1 MIEIFF
7 NIGLIHYLVVSFVIF
22 LIGILGILLS
32 RNLLRIVMSMCVI
45 SISIVINFV
54 VFAYYCDVNFST
66 ANMISMFVLLISMMQ
81 MVVALVILYKI
92 YKANEYLDAEKVK
105 EKES

>member
-1 MIEIFF
+1 MIDILL
-7 NIGLIHYLVVSFVIF
+7 NVGLLHYLIISFLLF
-22 LIGILGILLS
+22 LIGLLGVLIS
-32 RNLLRIVMSMCVI
+32 RNLLRVVMSLFVM

-54 VFAYYCDVNFST
+54 VFAYYCDVNFKNT
-66 ANMISMFVLLISMMQ
+66 NMISIFVLLISMMQ